1 MVHVKKFRI
10 SGESNI
16 GLMIYANDKFALVP
30 KSINKKELA
39 DVEEVLKVPCHK
51 VSIAGTP
58 LIGVFLNGTEDK
70 IIIPEIIFEKELK
83 ELESIGKKYN
93 VEFTVFNTELT
104 CFGNNMLIS
113 GDNAI
118 VNPDY
123 TNDEIKELKN
133 ILGINVKIGMIAD
146 IEIVGATTVIN
157 NNQKKALIHRD
168 ASNEDIKTVE
178 ETFGVKVDT
187 GTVNIGSPY
196 VKSGIVSNK
205 NGFLIGE
212 ESGGPEITNAD
223 EVLGYLK

>member
-10 SGESNI
+10 DGESNI

-30 KSINKKELA
+30 KSINERELA
-39 DVEEVLKVPCHK
+39 DVKEVLKVPCYK
-51 VSIAGTP
+51 VSIAGTT
-58 LIGVFLNGTEDK
+58 LIGVFLNGTKDK
-70 IIIPEIIFEKELK
+70 ILIPEIVFEKELK
-83 ELESIGKKYN
+83 ELKVIGEKHN
-93 VEFTVFNTELT
+93 TEFIVFNTELT

-113 GDNAI
+113 GENAI

-123 TNDEIKELKN
+123 TDNEIKKLKS
-133 ILGINVKIGMIAD
+133 ILGINVKVGMIAD
-146 IEIVGATTVIN
+146 IEIVGAATVIN
-157 NNQKKALIHRD
+157 NNQKKALIHRE

-187 GTVNIGSPY
+187 GTVNMGSPY